1 MLAGFAYQPVGFTLG
16 KLATAVKN
24 PYAAFLSK
32 RCCGMEGAQCY
43 PATFTFEFE
52 GVAAFETEF
61 VPDGL
66 GNDEAIGR
74 EKEIK
79 KMTRRRKIS
88 LIESINPE
96 WKDLSAE

>member
-1 MLAGFAYQPVGFTLG
+1 MLPPEPKCRETLSSVLPGAAAIAMLAGFAYQPVGFTLG

-66 GNDEAIGR
+66 GNDDPP
-74 EKEIK
+74 
-79 KMTRRRKIS
+79 S
-88 LIESINPE
+88 FIECHR
-96 WKDLSAE
+96 